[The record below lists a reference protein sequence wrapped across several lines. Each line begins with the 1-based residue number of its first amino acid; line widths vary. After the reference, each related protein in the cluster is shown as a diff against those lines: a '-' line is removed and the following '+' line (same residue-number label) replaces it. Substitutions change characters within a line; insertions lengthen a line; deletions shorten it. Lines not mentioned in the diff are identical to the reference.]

1 MKKTALLVSVFL
13 IAALTCCAAL
23 ASGSHLPYTQETMP
37 APEVGSLVMLEE
49 EFEDNPVL
57 QFSLKIPAQ
66 LEEDIAAIEAAGGS
80 VTVRT
85 EARIQGEEEWEV
97 LWTSQTGAHAGDVRA
112 YVVSIA
118 EDGEIIP
125 RSTMLE
131 LRCCYC
137 VEQFDPNTHEY
148 IEEFDS
154 AYSGIYRVNEDTGIE
169 PAPTADPNATQEPEP
184 APEPKK
190 SAGKLL
196 LYFLIA
202 LAEAALVA
210 GIVIAAKKKKN
221 K

>member
-1 MKKTALLVSVFL
+1 MKKTALLTAVFM
-13 IAALTCCAAL
+13 IAALICCTAL
-23 ASGSHLPYTQETMP
+23 ASASHLPYTQETMP
-37 APEVGSLVMLEE
+37 APEVCSLVMLEE
-49 EFEDNPVL
+49 EFEENPVL

-66 LEEDIAAIEAAGGS
+66 LEEDIAAIEALGGS

-97 LWTSQTGAHAGDVRA
+97 LWTNQNGAHAGDIRG

-137 VEQFDPNTHEY
+137 VEQYDPDTHEY

-169 PAPTADPNATQEPEP
+169 PAPTAEPTETQEPEH
-184 APEPKK
+184 APPKK
-190 SAGKLL
+190 AAGKFLV
-196 LYFLIA
+196 YFLIA

-210 GIVIAAKKKKN
+210 GIVIVAKKKKN

>member
-1 MKKTALLVSVFL
+1 MKKTALLIAVFM
-13 IAALTCCAAL
+13 IAALACCAAL
-23 ASGSHLPYTQETMP
+23 AGGSHLPYTQETMP
-37 APEVGSLVMLEE
+37 APEVCSLEMLEE

-80 VTVRT
+80 VTIRT

-97 LWTSQTGAHAGDVRA
+97 LWTSQTGAHKGDIRA

-137 VEQFDPNTHEY
+137 VEQFDPITHEY

-169 PAPTADPNATQEPEP
+169 PAPTADPSATQEPEP
-184 APEPKK
+184 AAPKK
-190 SAGKLL
+190 SAGKFL

-210 GIVIAAKKKKN
+210 GIVIIAKKKKN
-221 K
+221 